1 MTVALIAWNGV
12 GQQFVD
18 LHGGYKLTAQ
28 SFNFGATIFSSGF
41 LCFSKSSTYY
51 TLNSVQQECT

>member
-18 LHGGYKLTAQ
+18 LHGGYKLTTH
-28 SFNFGATIFSSGF
+28 SFNFSATIFFWGF
-41 LCFSKSSTYY
+41 LFSKSSIYY